1 MGHDTGMLI
10 VALTGGIG
18 SGKSTVADAFARHG
32 VPIIDTDVIA
42 RELVSPGQPAL
53 AEIVDHFGDEV
64 ITPDGQL
71 DRTRLRERIFANPAQ
86 RQALEQI
93 LHPRIREEVRRQI
106 ETLQSPYCL
115 VVIPLYT
122 ETGDYPCVDR
132 VLVVDTDDETRI
144 RRTMA
149 RDRLSRE
156 QVQQILASQSSREER
171 LALADDV
178 VDNSN
183 EADQLVEQV
192 DKLHQKYLALASITP
207 D

>member
-1 MGHDTGMLI
+1 
-10 VALTGGIG
+10 LTGGIG

-42 RELVSPGQPAL
+42 RELASPGEPAL
-53 AEIVDHFGDEV
+53 AEIVEHFGDEV
-64 ITPDGQL
+64 ITPDGRL
-71 DRTRLRERIFANPAQ
+71 DRSRLREKIFANPAQ
-86 RQALEQI
+86 RQTLEQI
-93 LHPRIREEVRRQI
+93 LHPRIREEVRRRI
-106 ETLQSPYCL
+106 DTLQAPYCL
-115 VVIPLYT
+115 VVIPLFT
-122 ETGDYPCVDR
+122 ETGDYPFVDR
-132 VLVVDTDDETRI
+132 VLVVDADEDIRI

-156 QVQQILASQSSREER
+156 QVEQILASQSSRAER

-183 EADQLVEQV
+183 KPDGLMEQI
-192 DKLHQKYLALASITP
+192 DRLHQKYLALAGTTS

>member
-1 MGHDTGMLI
+1 MFC

-42 RELVSPGQPAL
+42 RELAAPGEPAL
-53 AEIVDHFGDEV
+53 AEIADYFGDEV
-64 ITPDGQL
+64 ITADGRL
-71 DRTRLRERIFANPAQ
+71 DRTCLREKVFANPAQ

-106 ETLQSPYCL
+106 NSLQAAYCL

-122 ETGDYPCVDR
+122 ETGDYPFVDR
-132 VLVVDTDDETRI
+132 VLVVDADEETRI

-149 RDRLSRE
+149 RDRLTRE
-156 QVQQILASQSSREER
+156 QVEQILASQSPRTER
-171 LALADDV
+171 LALADEV
-178 VDNSN
+178 LDNSAGP
-183 EADQLVEQV
+183 EQLEPQI
-192 DKLHQKYLALASITP
+192 DDLHRKYLALAGAVAK
-207 D
+207 